1 MNVFPELLP
10 IVADLQKRFSG
21 RLEVVHS
28 QHNEVY
34 IHAQMELVA
43 GFTAHLYRQWKAR
56 LVSVFADDARES
68 ARASSVRASERAPA
82 GCFHLYYVFAIDA
95 AHGFIILRI
104 PIAPEKPEFLSL
116 TNAIHSVN

>member
-56 LVSVFADDARES
+56 LVSVFADDARGS
-68 ARASSVRASERAPA
+68 LGASSDGASERGVLEHAA
-82 GCFHLYYVFAIDA
+82 TGCFHIYYVFAIDA
-95 AHGFIILRI
+95 AH
-104 PIAPEKPEFLSL
+104 
-116 TNAIHSVN
+116 